1 VIITKILKTAKAKRG
16 EGVSSADTN
25 RAINTPLTHQG
36 KWPLR
41 QDKFARVFVLHT
53 ASITSRA

>member
-25 RAINTPLTHQG
+25 RAINTPLTH
-36 KWPLR
+36 
-41 QDKFARVFVLHT
+41 
-53 ASITSRA
+53 